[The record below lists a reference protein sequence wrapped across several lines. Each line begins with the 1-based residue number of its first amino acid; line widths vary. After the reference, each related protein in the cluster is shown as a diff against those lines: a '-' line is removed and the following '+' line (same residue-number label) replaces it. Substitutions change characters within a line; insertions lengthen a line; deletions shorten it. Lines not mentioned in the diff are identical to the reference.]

1 MSLFRDNVTLHVD
14 SQMDLK
20 KAIRINIKKSVFK
33 NVTALYAENYKTLLK
48 NIKDLNK
55 RRNKPS
61 L

>member
-1 MSLFRDNVTLHVD
+1 MHVD